1 VLLGYQQMSIRCQ
14 QSAHVR
20 EAALKRKEKEN
31 TTEKQK
37 HMTASKPVQNT
48 SHNYI
53 HTLKKKKPTG
63 LKTITQGL
71 GKYRT
76 YHMLR

>member
-1 VLLGYQQMSIRCQ
+1 MNEVLLGYQQMSIRCQ
-14 QSAHVR
+14 QS
-20 EAALKRKEKEN
+20 ALKRKEKEN

-53 HTLKKKKPTG
+53 HTLKKKNP
-63 LKTITQGL
+63 LV
-71 GKYRT
+71 
-76 YHMLR
+76 